1 MKQMRR
7 HNMWT
12 EITRPKYERSG
23 RRYASDATDEEW
35 CHIAPLLPPAKS
47 GGRPRTT
54 DLRDVFDAILY
65 MASTGCQWRMLPNDF
80 PPVRSEE
87 HTSELQSLMS
97 ISYAVFCL
105 KKNNDI
111 TTSLQFTASEARNPP
126 LTITQF
132 SSTSPTRPYPISY

>member
-23 RRYASDATDEEW
+23 RRYARDATDEEW

-65 MASTGCQWRMLPNDF
+65 MASTCCLWRMLPHARAAERLLGKECVSPGRLRWD
-80 PPVRSEE
+80 PAPI
-87 HTSELQSLMS
+87 Q
-97 ISYAVFCL
+97 
-105 KKNNDI
+105 KK
-111 TTSLQFTASEARNPP
+111 T
-126 LTITQF
+126 
-132 SSTSPTRPYPISY
+132 